1 MKPKI
6 VVLMG
11 GHSLERDISFQSG
24 KRVAAAA
31 KKLGY
36 RVASIDVDEH
46 IVTHLRH
53 EKPDLCFIALHGRFG
68 EDGAIQGLLE
78 SLNLPYTGSGIFASV
93 LGMDKSL
100 SKDIFL
106 RDDIPTPD
114 FIALSTG
121 AVKEL
126 GAANALKDVIARLGL
141 PMVIK
146 PSSQGSAQ
154 GINFVEKE
162 DDMTSAL
169 LGAFSYGD
177 KVILEK
183 FVKGVEVAVSVLG
196 EDRTA
201 RALPPVEIAPKK
213 GHFDFRAMYTMGA
226 TEYFIPA
233 RLDAGKEKELQKIAV
248 QAHKALGCRDFSRV
262 DFIIEESTGIPYV
275 LELNT
280 IPGLTETS
288 LFPMAAAHAGID
300 FEELVGR
307 IIKAGLARQ

>member
-6 VVLMG
+6 AVLMG

-36 RVASIDVDEH
+36 RVVSLDVDEH

-53 EKPDLCFIALHGRFG
+53 EQPDLCFIALHGRFG

-78 SLNLPYTGSGIFASV
+78 AMGLPYTGSGVLASV

-106 RDDIPTPD
+106 REGIPTPD

-126 GAANALKDVIARLGL
+126 GAANVVADIISRLGL
-141 PMVIK
+141 PLVVK

-154 GINFVEKE
+154 GINFVQKE
-162 DDMTSAL
+162 DEITAAL

-177 KVILEK
+177 KIILEK
-183 FVKGVEVAVSVLG
+183 YVRGMEVAVSVIG
-196 EDRTA
+196 NERA
-201 RALPPVEIAPKK
+201 RSLPPVEIAPKK
-213 GHFDFRAMYTMGA
+213 GHFDFQAMYTMGA

-233 RLDAGKEKELQKIAV
+233 RLSDALAKNVQKIAL

-262 DFIIEESTGIPYV
+262 DFIVEEKTNTTYV

-288 LFPMAAAHAGID
+288 LFPMAAAQAGID
-300 FEELVGR
+300 FTDLVGR
-307 IIKAGLARQ
+307 IVQASLKR

>member
-6 VVLMG
+6 AVLMG

-24 KRVAAAA
+24 KRVATAA
-31 KKLGY
+31 KALGY
-36 RVASIDVDEH
+36 RVVSLDVDEH
-46 IVTHLRH
+46 IVNHLRQ
-53 EKPDLCFIALHGRFG
+53 EQPDLCFIALHGRFG

-78 SLNLPYTGSGIFASV
+78 AMGLPYTGSGVLASV

-106 RDDIPTPD
+106 REGIPTPD

-126 GAANALKDVIARLGL
+126 GAANVVKDIIARLGL
-141 PMVIK
+141 PLVIK

-154 GINFVEKE
+154 GVNFVQKE
-162 DDMTSAL
+162 EDITAAL

-183 FVKGVEVAVSVLG
+183 FVRGKEVAVSVLG
-196 EDRTA
+196 AERA
-201 RALPPVEIAPKK
+201 RALPPVEITPKK
-213 GHFDFRAMYTMGA
+213 GHFDFQAMYTMGA

-233 RLDAGKEKELQKIAV
+233 RLPDELAKKVQSLAL

-262 DFIIEESTGIPYV
+262 DFIVEAKTDTPYV

-288 LFPMAAAHAGID
+288 LFPMAAAHAGVD
-300 FEELVGR
+300 FTDLIGK
-307 IIKAGLARQ
+307 IIVAALKR

>member
-46 IVTHLRH
+46 IVTHLRT
-53 EKPDLCFIALHGRFG
+53 EQPDLCFIALHGRFG

-78 SLNLPYTGSGIFASV
+78 SLSLPYTGSGIFASV

-106 RDDIPTPD
+106 REGIPTPD

-141 PMVIK
+141 PLVIK

-162 DDMTSAL
+162 EEMTSAL

-183 FVKGVEVAVSVLG
+183 FVKGREVAVSVLG
-196 EDRTA
+196 DERA
-201 RALPPVEIAPKK
+201 KALPPVEIAPKK

-233 RLDAGKEKELQKIAV
+233 RLDSAKEKEIQKIAV

-262 DFIIEESTGIPYV
+262 DFIIEEKTGIPYV

-280 IPGLTETS
+280 IPGLTDTS

-307 IIKAGLARQ
+307 IIKAGLTRG

>member
-6 VVLMG
+6 AVLMG

-24 KRVAAAA
+24 KRVAAAV
-31 KKLGY
+31 KQLDY
-36 RVASIDVDEH
+36 RVISLDVDEH
-46 IVTHLRH
+46 IVTHLRQ
-53 EKPDLCFIALHGRFG
+53 EQPDLCFIALHGRFG

-78 SLNLPYTGSGIFASV
+78 AMRLPYTGSGVLASV

-106 RDDIPTPD
+106 RKDIPTPD

-126 GAANALKDVIARLGL
+126 GAANVVKDIIARLGL
-141 PMVIK
+141 PLVVK

-154 GINFVEKE
+154 GINFVQEE
-162 DDMTSAL
+162 EEITAAL
-169 LGAFSYGD
+169 LGAFSYGE
-177 KVILEK
+177 KIILER
-183 FVKGVEVAVSVLG
+183 FVRGTEVAVSILG
-196 EDRTA
+196 ADRA

-213 GHFDFRAMYTMGA
+213 GHFDFQAMYTMGS

-233 RLDAGKEKELQKIAV
+233 RLPIALAKTV
-248 QAHKALGCRDFSRV
+248 QTLALRAHKALGCRDFSRV
-262 DFIIEESTGIPYV
+262 DFIVEAETNTPYV

-288 LFPMAAAHAGID
+288 LFPMAAAQAGID
-300 FEELVGR
+300 FTDLVGR
-307 IIKAGLARQ
+307 IVKAALDRV

>member
-6 VVLMG
+6 AVLLG

-36 RVASIDVDEH
+36 RVASLDVDEH
-46 IVTHLRH
+46 IVTHLRK
-53 EKPDLCFIALHGRFG
+53 EQPDLCFIALHGRFG

-78 SLNLPYTGSGIFASV
+78 IMNLPYTGSGVFASV

-100 SKDIFL
+100 SKDIFI
-106 RDDIPTPD
+106 RHEIPTPD
-114 FIALSTG
+114 FVAISTG

-126 GAANALKDVIARLGL
+126 GAANALKDVIAKLGL
-141 PMVIK
+141 PLVIK

-162 DDMTSAL
+162 EEMTAAM

-183 FVKGVEVAVSVLG
+183 FIAGTEVSVCVLG
-196 EDRTA
+196 DE
-201 RALPPVEIAPKK
+201 RAHALAPVEIAPKA
-213 GHFDFRAMYTMGA
+213 GRFDFRAMYTMGE

-233 RLDAGKEKELQKIAV
+233 RLPAAKEKEVRKIAV
-248 QAHKALGCRDFSRV
+248 QAHKALGCRDFCRV
-262 DFIIEESTGIPYV
+262 DFIVEKGTGIPYV

-288 LFPMAAAHAGID
+288 LVPMAAAHAGIS
-300 FEELVGR
+300 FEDLVER
-307 IIKAGLARQ
+307 IIQAGLARR